1 MKSPISHTVSIL
13 ATAALCIVHCALCVL
28 HFAFCIPVSAAPA
41 GNTDAVAVNDMPSL
55 PGEPIL
61 RWWGRDKR
69 KFYRVPADNPG
80 RIFARVVMGEK
91 QPQESVLAFSIEK
104 RETYFPVKDTFI
116 IDAKGLY
123 PRLGYPKNAGN
134 GATPIKP
141 GETSAWV
148 EITDT
153 LLYGY
158 NCLFSAKAQTP
169 KTRDLPA
176 TVVPDFKVQF
186 SRDGETVCGEIANY
200 GGKIAVGLVS
210 RARGTVIDDKGISEA
225 DVARALEDLGPA
237 PAKRPR
243 RFAVHL
249 AHAVVP
255 WMMSP
260 PAYSNEV
267 KVLGMLGPNSLMS
280 HIDKLLDPGHEHE
293 PDYLYRRPPGSH
305 MFTRHKG
312 HICSPDYAGMTNQLV
327 QLVNENRGELARG
340 KKIIVNTADEPHYYL
355 SSLASCQSREK
366 TCRERYGR
374 DFVFNPAN
382 GLDDYFETVAYR
394 DKIVCDFYKAM
405 TAAARALDTNLLCA
419 ANIGISLVVGGNAE
433 DPGSDPFVMADAKSL
448 GIGQTEDWCNL
459 QRTRQFTS
467 YMCDVYRAA
476 YGRNG
481 MNFEMCSIL
490 LSPPETEAKIF
501 TEVGHGA
508 KAIYLYKYGPHW
520 VTGDA
525 SNRRRG
531 IFPAIRHACEAIAEA
546 EDAIVDATVARGDV
560 ALLYSLS
567 CDKLQ
572 MADAW
577 KRNRIER
584 NPYGKDRMSTHLL
597 LLHCGVRA
605 DILDEKD
612 ILRLLGDY
620 RVLFVTDRNINR
632 DAARALVD
640 WMRNGGVVVKTAGAL
655 VADERDTP
663 YPEGFFANAGR
674 IVELDFSPW
683 THYVKPAKQMDD
695 CSSHRA
701 FDEAVRMKM
710 ADAVREAG
718 VTRRVFTDNPL
729 IEASLLENGGKSVIA
744 LSNWTT
750 NAHPCVSVTLENAP
764 AGKVRSASGA
774 EVTASRN
781 GDRLEASLDIGWGDY
796 LILE

>member
-1 MKSPISHTVSIL
+1 
-13 ATAALCIVHCALCVL
+13 
-28 HFAFCIPVSAAPA
+28 
-41 GNTDAVAVNDMPSL
+41 MPSL

-69 KFYRVPADNPG
+69 KFFPVPADNPG
-80 RIFARVVMGEK
+80 RIYARAIMGEK
-91 QPQESVLAFSIEK
+91 HPQESVLAFSIEK
-104 RETYFPVKDTFI
+104 RETYFPVNDTFI

-123 PRLGYPKNAGN
+123 PRHHYPKNAGKD
-134 GATPIKP
+134 AAPIKP
-141 GETSAWV
+141 GEMSQWV
-148 EITDT
+148 EITGT

-158 NCLFSAKAQTP
+158 NCLFSAKTQNP
-169 KTRDLPA
+169 KARDLPA

-200 GGKIAVGLVS
+200 GGKMAIGLVS
-210 RARGTVIDDKGISEA
+210 RARATVIEDKGISEA
-225 DVARALEDLGPA
+225 DLARALEDLGSA

-305 MFTRHKG
+305 MFNRHKG
-312 HICSPDYAGMTNQLV
+312 HICSPDYAGITNQLV
-327 QLVNENRGELARG
+327 QLVNENRDELARG
-340 KKIIVNTADEPHYYL
+340 RKIIVNTADEPHYYL
-355 SSLASCQSREK
+355 SSLAGCQSSEK

-374 DFVFNPAN
+374 DFVLNPAK
-382 GLDDYFETVAYR
+382 GLDDYFDTVAYR
-394 DKIVCDFYKAM
+394 DKMVCDFYKAM
-405 TAAARALDTNLLCA
+405 TDAARALNTNLLCA
-419 ANIGISLVVGGNAE
+419 ANIGISIVVGGNAE

-459 QRTRQFTS
+459 QRTRQFTA
-467 YMCDVYRAA
+467 YMCDVYRSA

-481 MNFEMCSIL
+481 MDFEMCSIL
-490 LSPPETEAKIF
+490 LSPPETEAKVF
-501 TEVGHGA
+501 AEVGHGA

-520 VTGDA
+520 FTGDA
-525 SNRRRG
+525 SNRRPG

-546 EDAIVDATVARGDV
+546 EDVIVGASVARGDV

-584 NPYGKDRMSTHLL
+584 NPYGKDRMCAHLM

-605 DILDEKD
+605 DILDED
-612 ILRLLGDY
+612 DLAARLEGY
-620 RVLFVTDRNINR
+620 RVLFATDRDIR
-632 DAARALVD
+632 HDAADALAA
-640 WMRNGGVVVKTAGAL
+640 WMRKGGVVVKTAGAL
-655 VADERDTP
+655 VADERDVP
-663 YPEGFFANAGR
+663 YPDDFFAKAGK

-683 THYVKPAKQMDD
+683 QDYVKPAKQLDD
-695 CSSHRA
+695 CYSHRA
-701 FDEAVRMKM
+701 FDEAVRGKM
-710 ADAVREAG
+710 TDAVRKAG
-718 VTRRVFTDNPL
+718 VARRVFTDNPL
-729 IEASLLENGGKSVIA
+729 VDAALLENGGKSVIA
-744 LSNWTT
+744 LANWST
-750 NAHPCVSVTLENAP
+750 NAHPRVAVTLENAP
-764 AGKVRSASGA
+764 PGKVRSASGA
-774 EVTASRN
+774 EVAVNRA
-781 GDRLEASLDIGWGDY
+781 GGRLETTLAIGWGDF
-796 LILE
+796 LVVEESRP